1 MAHDDRLSLFRFI
14 DMDTRANVYGQRGV
28 LNLRPCIKMLQQ
40 NGCRLAVQHWP
51 TTATKRNREK
61 TQKTERKKNKRF
73 NSRIIINVV
82 VSTAINNRWGSEIG
96 ISFYIETVDRAHSGR
111 ARWQHREGSD
121 QRERESER
129 DVEEAADMTASGRM
143 EESRSQ

>member
-51 TTATKRNREK
+51 TTETKRNSEKNTENKKREK
-61 TQKTERKKNKRF
+61 YKRF

-96 ISFYIETVDRAHSGR
+96 ISFYIETVDRAHSDR

-121 QRERESER
+121 
-129 DVEEAADMTASGRM
+129 
-143 EESRSQ
+143 